1 MDHLDVVT
9 NGAMNDKVFNIHRLH
24 DDMLMPTKRRN
35 VFIVRPEY
43 SDFVVTYINRF
54 FCLVGF
60 SKVEFF
66 DLQYDDSDKPCNL
79 VRRSRRNLLQ
89 CYESKK
95 FFMKHWL
102 THRKKR
108 EYLDVVFEPDLN
120 VPIRHDM
127 FNLYF
132 DECTFKKIKRLR

>member
-9 NGAMNDKVFNIHRLH
+9 NGAMNAAMNDKVFNIHRLH
-24 DDMLMPTKRRN
+24 DDMLMPTKKRN
-35 VFIVRPEY
+35 VFIVKPEY

-66 DLQYDDSDKPCNL
+66 DLQYDNSDKPCKL
-79 VRRSRRNLLQ
+79 VRRSRQNL
-89 CYESKK
+89 Y
-95 FFMKHWL
+95 
-102 THRKKR
+102 KKR
-108 EYLDVVFEPDLN
+108 VYLDVVFKPDLN